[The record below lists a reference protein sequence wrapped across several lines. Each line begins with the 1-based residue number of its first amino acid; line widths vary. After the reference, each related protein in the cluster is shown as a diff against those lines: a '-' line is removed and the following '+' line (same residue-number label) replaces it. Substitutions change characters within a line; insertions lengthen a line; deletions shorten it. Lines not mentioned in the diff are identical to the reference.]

1 MLINIITDKLP
12 KTVEICGK
20 EYPINSDFRAAV
32 EFEILIQSD
41 ASPKKKTRGAIR
53 LFFGGNPPPF
63 PENVLVDAAAG
74 FYAGSGGDTDDRPKK
89 NRKRIYSFAQDGDYI
104 AAAFRSQYGIDLLT
118 IPYMHWYEFRALF
131 KGLEESCEIV
141 KIMGYRAAEL
151 SKIKYKP
158 ERERI
163 ARLQEIYKIKS
174 GNAKR
179 FLSLADRNAAMRQKV
194 LADIENA
201 TKAVR

>member
-1 MLINIITDKLP
+1 MVNIPTDALP
-12 KTVEICGK
+12 TTVEICG
-20 EYPINSDFRAAV
+20 ELYLIHRDFRAAV
-32 EFEILIQSD
+32 EFEILIQSQ
-41 ASPKKKTRGAIR
+41 ASPRRKTRGAIR
-53 LFFGGNPPPF
+53 IFFGGNPPPYS
-63 PENVLVDAAAG
+63 EKELVEAAVN
-74 FYAGSGGDTDDRPKK
+74 FYAGGGNDSDERPKK

-141 KIMGYRAAEL
+141 KIMGYRAADP

-163 ARLQEIYKIKS
+163 SRLQEIYKIKNE
-174 GNAKR
+174 NARR
-179 FLSLADRNAAMRQKV
+179 FLSLADRDAAMREKV
-194 LADIENA
+194 LTDIENA
-201 TKAVR
+201 KKAVR

>member
-1 MLINIITDKLP
+1 MINILTEKLP
-12 KTVEICGK
+12 KTVEICGQ

-32 EFEILIQSD
+32 EFEILIQSG
-41 ASPKKKTRGAIR
+41 ASPKRKTRGAIR
-53 LFFGGNPPPF
+53 IFFGGNPPPYS
-63 PENVLVDAAAG
+63 EKELVEAAVG
-74 FYAGSGGDTDDRPKK
+74 FYAGGGNDFDDRPKK

-118 IPYMHWYEFRALF
+118 VPYMHWYEFRALF

-141 KIMGYRAAEL
+141 KIMGYRAADP

-174 GNAKR
+174 ENARR
-179 FLSLADRNAAMRQKV
+179 FLSLADRDAAMREKV

-201 TKAVR
+201 KKAVR

>member
-1 MLINIITDKLP
+1 MINILTDSLP
-12 KTVEICGK
+12 KTVQICGR

-53 LFFGGNPPPF
+53 LFFGDSPPPF
-63 PENVLVDAAAG
+63 PENVLVEAAAG
-74 FYAGSGGDTDDRPKK
+74 FYAGVGSDSDDRPKK

>member
-1 MLINIITDKLP
+1 MINILTDSLP

-41 ASPKKKTRGAIR
+41 ASPRRKTRGAIR
-53 LFFGGNPPPF
+53 IFFGANHPPF
-63 PENVLVDAAAG
+63 PENAIIDAIIN
-74 FYAGSGGDTDDRPKK
+74 FYAGGGNDSDDRPKK

-118 IPYMHWYEFRALF
+118 VPYMHWYEFRALF

-141 KIMGYRAAEL
+141 KIMGYRAVEP

-174 GNAKR
+174 GNARR

-201 TKAVR
+201 KKAVR

>member
-1 MLINIITDKLP
+1 MINILTDKLP
-12 KTVEICGK
+12 KSVSICGQ

-32 EFEILIQSD
+32 EFEILIQSG
-41 ASPKKKTRGAIR
+41 ASPKRKTRGAIR
-53 LFFGGNPPPF
+53 IFFGGNPPPYS
-63 PENVLVDAAAG
+63 EKELVEAAVN
-74 FYAGSGGDTDDRPKK
+74 FYAGGGNDSDERPKK

-118 IPYMHWYEFRALF
+118 VPYMHWYEFRALF

-141 KIMGYRAAEL
+141 KIMGYRAADP

-163 ARLQEIYKIKS
+163 SRLQEIYKIKS
-174 GNAKR
+174 ENARR
-179 FLSLADRNAAMRQKV
+179 FLSLADRDAAMREKV

-201 TKAVR
+201 KRAVR

>member
-1 MLINIITDKLP
+1 MINILTDSLP
-12 KTVEICGK
+12 KTVKICGK

-41 ASPKKKTRGAIR
+41 ASSRRKTRGAIR
-53 LFFGGNPPPF
+53 LFFGDNPPPF
-63 PENVLVDAAAG
+63 SENVLVDAVIN
-74 FYAGSGGDTDDRPKK
+74 FYAGGGKDSDERPKK

-118 IPYMHWYEFRALF
+118 VPYMHWYEFRALF

-141 KIMGYRAAEL
+141 KIMGYRAAEV

-158 ERERI
+158 ERERL

-174 GNAKR
+174 GNARR
-179 FLSLADRNAAMRQKV
+179 FLSLADRNAAMREKV

-201 TKAVR
+201 KKAVR

>member
-1 MLINIITDKLP
+1 MINILTDSLP
-12 KTVEICGK
+12 KIVSICGK
-20 EYPINSDFRAAV
+20 DYPINSDFRAAM

-41 ASPKKKTRGAIR
+41 ASPKRKTRGAIR
-53 LFFGGNPPPF
+53 IFFGGNPPPF
-63 PENVLVDAAAG
+63 PENAIIDAIIN
-74 FYAGSGGDTDDRPKK
+74 FYAGGGNDSDDRPKK
-89 NRKRIYSFAQDGDYI
+89 SRKRIYSFAQDGDYI

-141 KIMGYRAAEL
+141 KIMGYRAADP

-174 GNAKR
+174 GNARR
-179 FLSLADRNAAMRQKV
+179 FLSLTDRDAAMRQKV

-201 TKAVR
+201 KKAVR

>member
-1 MLINIITDKLP
+1 MINILTDSLP
-12 KTVEICGK
+12 KTVSICGK
-20 EYPINSDFRAAV
+20 DYPINSDFRAAV
-32 EFEILIQSD
+32 EFEMLIQSK
-41 ASPKKKTRGAIR
+41 ASPKRKTRGAIR
-53 LFFGGNPPPF
+53 IFFGGNPPPYS
-63 PENVLVDAAAG
+63 EKELVEAAVG
-74 FYAGSGGDTDDRPKK
+74 FYAGGGNDSDERPKK

-141 KIMGYRAAEL
+141 KIMGYRAAEV

-163 ARLQEIYKIKS
+163 ARLQEIYKIKNE
-174 GNAKR
+174 NARR
-179 FLSLADRNAAMRQKV
+179 FLSLADRDAAMREKV

-201 TKAVR
+201 KKAVR

>member
-1 MLINIITDKLP
+1 MINILTDSLP

-41 ASPKKKTRGAIR
+41 ASPKRKTRGAIR
-53 LFFGGNPPPF
+53 IFFGGNPPPF
-63 PENVLVDAAAG
+63 SENVLVDAVIN
-74 FYAGSGGDTDDRPKK
+74 FYAGGGKDSDERPKK

-141 KIMGYRAAEL
+141 KIMGYRAADP

-163 ARLQEIYKIKS
+163 ARLQEIYKIKNE
-174 GNAKR
+174 NARR
-179 FLSLADRNAAMRQKV
+179 FLSLADRNAAMREKV

-201 TKAVR
+201 KKAVR

>member
-1 MLINIITDKLP
+1 MINILTEKLP
-12 KTVEICGK
+12 KSVSICGQ

-41 ASPKKKTRGAIR
+41 ASPKRKTRGAIR
-53 LFFGGNPPPF
+53 LFFGDNPPPY
-63 PENVLVDAAAG
+63 PENVLVEAAAG
-74 FYAGSGGDTDDRPKK
+74 FYVGVGNDSDDRPKK

>member
-1 MLINIITDKLP
+1 MINILTDSLP

-53 LFFGGNPPPF
+53 IFFGGNPPPF
-63 PENVLVDAAAG
+63 PENVLVDAVIN
-74 FYAGSGGDTDDRPKK
+74 FYAGVGADSDDRPKK

-118 IPYMHWYEFRALF
+118 VPYMHWYEFRALF

-201 TKAVR
+201 KKAVK

>member
-1 MLINIITDKLP
+1 MINILTDSLP
-12 KTVEICGK
+12 KTVEICGQK
-20 EYPINSDFRAAV
+20 YPINSDFRAAV
-32 EFEILIQSD
+32 EFEILIQSK

-53 LFFGGNPPPF
+53 IFFGANPPPYS
-63 PENVLVDAAAG
+63 EKELVEAAVN
-74 FYAGSGGDTDDRPKK
+74 FYAGGGNDSDERPKK

-104 AAAFRSQYGIDLLT
+104 AAAFRAQYGIDLLT

-141 KIMGYRAAEL
+141 KIMGYRAADP

-163 ARLQEIYKIKS
+163 SRLQEIYKIKS
-174 GNAKR
+174 ENARR
-179 FLSLADRNAAMRQKV
+179 FLSLADRDAAMREKV

-201 TKAVR
+201 KKAVR

>member
-1 MLINIITDKLP
+1 MINILTDRLP
-12 KTVEICGK
+12 KTVEIGGK
-20 EYPINSDFRAAV
+20 DYPINSDFRAAV
-32 EFEILIQSD
+32 EFEILIQSKV
-41 ASPKKKTRGAIR
+41 SPKRKTRGAIR
-53 LFFGGNPPPF
+53 IFFGANPPPYS
-63 PENVLVDAAAG
+63 EKELVEAAVN
-74 FYAGSGGDTDDRPKK
+74 FYAGGGNDSDDRPKK

-141 KIMGYRAAEL
+141 KIMGYRAADP

-174 GNAKR
+174 ENARR
-179 FLSLADRNAAMRQKV
+179 FLSLADRDAAMREKV

-201 TKAVR
+201 KKAVR

>member
-1 MLINIITDKLP
+1 MINILTEKLP
-12 KTVEICGK
+12 KSVSICGQK
-20 EYPINSDFRAAV
+20 YPINSDFRAAM

-41 ASPKKKTRGAIR
+41 ASPRRKTRGAIR
-53 LFFGGNPPPF
+53 IFFGGNPPPF
-63 PENVLVDAAAG
+63 PENAIIDAIIN
-74 FYAGSGGDTDDRPKK
+74 FYAGGGNDSDERPKK

-118 IPYMHWYEFRALF
+118 MPYMHWYEFRALF

-141 KIMGYRAAEL
+141 KIMGYRAADI

-163 ARLQEIYKIKS
+163 SRLQEIYKIKS
-174 GNAKR
+174 ENAKR
-179 FLSLADRNAAMRQKV
+179 FLSLADRDAAMREKV

-201 TKAVR
+201 KRAVR

>member
-1 MLINIITDKLP
+1 MINILTDSLP
-12 KTVEICGK
+12 KTVSICGN

-32 EFEILIQSD
+32 EFEILIQSN
-41 ASPKKKTRGAIR
+41 ASPKRKTRGAIR
-53 LFFGGNPPPF
+53 IFFGGNPPPF
-63 PENVLVDAAAG
+63 PENAIIDAIIN
-74 FYAGSGGDTDDRPKK
+74 FYAGGGNDSDDRPKK

-141 KIMGYRAAEL
+141 KIMGYRAAEP

-163 ARLQEIYKIKS
+163 SRLQEIYKIKS
-174 GNAKR
+174 ENARR
-179 FLSLADRNAAMRQKV
+179 FLSLADRDAAMREKV

-201 TKAVR
+201 KRAVR

>member
-1 MLINIITDKLP
+1 MINILTDRLP
-12 KTVEICGK
+12 KTVEIGGK
-20 EYPINSDFRAAV
+20 DYPINSDFRAAV

-41 ASPKKKTRGAIR
+41 ASPRKKTRGAIR
-53 LFFGGNPPPF
+53 LFFGDSPPPF
-63 PENVLVDAAAG
+63 PENVLVEAAAE

-89 NRKRIYSFAQDGDYI
+89 SRKRIYSFAQDGDYI

-118 IPYMHWYEFRALF
+118 VPYMHWYEFRALF

-163 ARLQEIYKIKS
+163 ARLQEIYRIKS
-174 GNAKR
+174 NNARR
-179 FLSLADRNAAMRQKV
+179 FLSLTDRNAAMRQKV

-201 TKAVR
+201 KKAVR

>member
-1 MLINIITDKLP
+1 MINILTDSMP
-12 KTVEICGK
+12 KTVEICGQ

-41 ASPKKKTRGAIR
+41 ASPRRKTRGAIR
-53 LFFGGNPPPF
+53 IFFWDSPPPF
-63 PENVLVDAAAG
+63 PENVLVDAIIN
-74 FYAGSGGDTDDRPKK
+74 FYAGGGADSDERPKK

-118 IPYMHWYEFRALF
+118 VPYMHWYEFRALF

-141 KIMGYRAAEL
+141 KIMGYRAADP

-174 GNAKR
+174 ENARR
-179 FLSLADRNAAMRQKV
+179 FMSLADRDAAMREKV

-201 TKAVR
+201 KKAVR

>member
-1 MLINIITDKLP
+1 ML
-12 KTVEICGK
+12 VE
-20 EYPINSDFRAAV
+20 
-32 EFEILIQSD
+32 
-41 ASPKKKTRGAIR
+41 
-53 LFFGGNPPPF
+53 
-63 PENVLVDAAAG
+63 AAAE
-74 FYAGSGGDTDDRPKK
+74 FYAGVGSDSDDRPKK

-163 ARLQEIYKIKS
+163 ARLQEIYRIKS

-179 FLSLADRNAAMRQKV
+179 FLSLADRNTAMRQKV

-201 TKAVR
+201 TKAVK

>member
-1 MLINIITDKLP
+1 MINILTDSLP
-12 KTVEICGK
+12 KTVEIHGK

-41 ASPKKKTRGAIR
+41 ASPKRKTRGAIR
-53 LFFGGNPPPF
+53 IFFGGNPPPF
-63 PENVLVDAAAG
+63 PENVLVDAVIN
-74 FYAGSGGDTDDRPKK
+74 FYAGGGKDSDERPKK

-141 KIMGYRAAEL
+141 KIMGYRAVEP

-179 FLSLADRNAAMRQKV
+179 FLSLADRNAAMRAKV

>member
-1 MLINIITDKLP
+1 MINILTDYLP
-12 KTVEICGK
+12 KTVEICGQK
-20 EYPINSDFRAAV
+20 YPINSDFRAAV

-41 ASPKKKTRGAIR
+41 ASPRRKTRGAIR
-53 LFFGGNPPPF
+53 IFFGGNPPPYS
-63 PENVLVDAAAG
+63 EKELVEAAVN
-74 FYAGSGGDTDDRPKK
+74 FYAGVGNDSDERPKK

-179 FLSLADRNAAMRQKV
+179 FLSLADRNAAMRAKV
-194 LADIENA
+194 IADIENA

>member
-1 MLINIITDKLP
+1 MINIITDKLP

-41 ASPKKKTRGAIR
+41 ASSRRKTRGAIR
-53 LFFGGNPPPF
+53 LFFGDSPPPF
-63 PENVLVDAAAG
+63 PENVLVEAAAE

-89 NRKRIYSFAQDGDYI
+89 SRKRIYSFAQDGDYI

-118 IPYMHWYEFRALF
+118 VPYMHWYEFRALF

-141 KIMGYRAAEL
+141 KIMGYRAADP

>member
-1 MLINIITDKLP
+1 MINILTDSLP
-12 KTVEICGK
+12 KTVSICGK
-20 EYPINSDFRAAV
+20 DYPINSDFRAAV

-41 ASPKKKTRGAIR
+41 ASPRRKTRGAIR
-53 LFFGGNPPPF
+53 IFFDINPPPF
-63 PENVLVDAAAG
+63 PENAIIDAIIN
-74 FYAGSGGDTDDRPKK
+74 FYAGGGNDSDDRPRK

-131 KGLEESCEIV
+131 KGLGESCEIV
-141 KIMGYRAAEL
+141 KIMGYRAADP

-201 TKAVR
+201 KKAVK

>member
-1 MLINIITDKLP
+1 MINILTDSLP
-12 KTVEICGK
+12 KTVSICGK
-20 EYPINSDFRAAV
+20 DYPINSDFRAAV
-32 EFEILIQSD
+32 EFEILIQSK
-41 ASPKKKTRGAIR
+41 ASPKRKTRGAIR
-53 LFFGGNPPPF
+53 IFFGGNPPPYS
-63 PENVLVDAAAG
+63 EKELVEAAVG
-74 FYAGSGGDTDDRPKK
+74 FYAGGGNDSDERPKK

-118 IPYMHWYEFRALF
+118 VPYMHWYEFRALF

-141 KIMGYRAAEL
+141 KIMGYRAADI

-163 ARLQEIYKIKS
+163 ARLQEIYRIKS
-174 GNAKR
+174 NNAKR

-201 TKAVR
+201 KKAVR

>member
-1 MLINIITDKLP
+1 MINIITDKLP

-20 EYPINSDFRAAV
+20 EYSINSDFRAAV

-63 PENVLVDAAAG
+63 PENVLVDAVID
-74 FYAGSGGDTDDRPKK
+74 FYAGGGKDSDERPKK

-174 GNAKR
+174 NNAKR

-201 TKAVR
+201 KKAVK

>member
-1 MLINIITDKLP
+1 MINILTEKLP
-12 KTVEICGK
+12 KSVSICGQ
-20 EYPINSDFRAAV
+20 EYPINSDFRAAM

-41 ASPKKKTRGAIR
+41 ASPKRKTRGAIR
-53 LFFGGNPPPF
+53 IFFDINPPPF
-63 PENVLVDAAAG
+63 PENAIIDAIIN
-74 FYAGSGGDTDDRPKK
+74 FYAGGGNDSDERPKK

-118 IPYMHWYEFRALF
+118 VPYMHWYEFRALF
-131 KGLEESCEIV
+131 KGLEECCEIV
-141 KIMGYRAAEL
+141 KIMGYRAANP

-163 ARLQEIYKIKS
+163 ARLQEIYKIKNE
-174 GNAKR
+174 NAKR
-179 FLSLADRNAAMRQKV
+179 FLSLADRNAAMREKV

-201 TKAVR
+201 KKAVR